1 MSKEK
6 NADIMEN
13 NKEKYLILLLM
24 GAVLVF
30 CRKEVQSK
38 GDMDSSIAEEQS
50 NYADAEFSAVPSEE
64 MIPETPESVK
74 TAVQDIRVLLTDS
87 AQESPVH
94 DSVSLKSDEVL
105 VMEGAQSG
113 EYPPGTLLD
122 MEDIL
127 HVGET
132 VTVYPKNRM
141 GSICIQSL
149 QRSQG
154 TPAYEG
160 VLEITRID
168 NSFSIVNCL
177 DLETYL
183 KYVVP
188 SEMPSSYPEEALK
201 AQAVCARTY
210 AVSQIQENRLD
221 SYEADVDDT
230 ISFQVYNNIPR
241 QESTDAAV
249 EETKGQIMMWQNMP
263 IQAYF
268 FSTSC
273 GFTSSDQVWGNDTSA
288 GYLESISVSEE
299 AVEAM
304 AAGEAVTQYRT
315 DKINLDDYLL
325 HSRSDDFE
333 SEEPWYRWSVTF
345 PWEAIQKRIA
355 IQFPETG
362 ELEDISVTARS
373 DGGAAIAVLLTG
385 SAGNA
390 IIENE
395 YHVRE
400 FLSPQGFSLIKN
412 DGSES
417 TNQKL
422 LPSAY
427 LSLEMS
433 GNGSEPD
440 ALVIHG
446 GGYGHGVGMSQNGAK
461 CMAAK
466 GWNWQEIL
474 KTFYHDITFGNE
486 FG

>member
-1 MSKEK
+1 
-6 NADIMEN
+6 MESC
-13 NKEKYLILLLM
+13 KEKYVILLLM
-24 GAVLVF
+24 GTVLVF
-30 CRKEVQSK
+30 CREEVQSK
-38 GDMDSSIAEEQS
+38 QDVSSMISEQD
-50 NYADAEFSAVPSEE
+50 YYSEVKTSV
-64 MIPETPESVK
+64 ETLESVK
-74 TAVQDIRVLLTDS
+74 TETITAVEPVEQDIRVLLTDT
-87 AQESPVH
+87 AQESPVL
-94 DSVSLKSDEVL
+94 DSVLLESEEVL

-113 EYPPGTLLD
+113 EYTRRTLLD

-141 GSICIQSL
+141 GSIRIQSL

-160 VLEITRID
+160 VLEITRTD
-168 NSFSIVNCL
+168 NGFSIINCL

-210 AVSQIQENRLD
+210 AVSQMQENRLD
-221 SYEADVDDT
+221 GYKADVDDT
-230 ISFQVYNNIPR
+230 MSFQVYNNIPR
-241 QESTDAAV
+241 QKSTDVAV
-249 EETKGQIMMWQNMP
+249 EETEGQIMMWQNIP

-304 AAGEAVTQYRT
+304 AAGESMIQYDT

-325 HSRSDDFE
+325 HSQPGDFE
-333 SEEPWYRWSVTF
+333 SEESWYRWSVTF
-345 PWEAIQKRIA
+345 PWEEIEKRA
-355 IQFPETG
+355 AAQFPETG
-362 ELEDISVTARS
+362 KLEDISVTARS
-373 DGGAAIAVLLTG
+373 DGGAAIAVLLKG
-385 SAGNA
+385 SEGTA

-400 FLSPQGFSLIKN
+400 FLSPQGFSLVKN

-417 TNQKL
+417 TSQKL

-427 LSLEMS
+427 LSLEIS
-433 GNGSEPD
+433 GNESEPD

-461 CMAAK
+461 CMAEE

-474 KTFYHDITFGNE
+474 KTFYHEITFENE

>member
-1 MSKEK
+1 
-6 NADIMEN
+6 MESC
-13 NKEKYLILLLM
+13 KEKYVVLLLM

-30 CRKEVQSK
+30 CREEVQSK
-38 GDMDSSIAEEQS
+38 VDMDSAISEKQNSYEDVNS
-50 NYADAEFSAVPSEE
+50 LVVPSEE
-64 MIPETPESVK
+64 VVLKTTEPVK
-74 TAVQDIRVLLTDS
+74 RDERDIRVLLTDS
-87 AQESPVH
+87 SQESPVL
-94 DSVSLKSDEVL
+94 DSVLLVSEEVL
-105 VMEGAQSG
+105 VMEGTHSG

-122 MEDIL
+122 IEDVL

-154 TPAYEG
+154 MPAYEG
-160 VLEITRID
+160 VLEITRGD
-168 NSFSIVNCL
+168 NGFSIVNCL

-188 SEMPSSYPEEALK
+188 SEMPSTYPEEALK

-210 AVSQIQENRLD
+210 AVSQMQEHRLD
-221 SYEADVDDT
+221 GYEADVDDT

-249 EETKGQIMMWQNMP
+249 DETKGQIMIWQNMP

-304 AAGEAVTQYRT
+304 AAGGAMAQYGT

-325 HSRSDDFE
+325 HPQPGDFE
-333 SEEPWYRWSVTF
+333 SEEPWYRWSVSF
-345 PWEAIQKRIA
+345 PWEEIEKRA
-355 IQFPETG
+355 SAQFPETG
-362 ELEDISVTARS
+362 KLEDISVTARS

-385 SAGNA
+385 SEETA

-412 DGSES
+412 DGNVS
-417 TNQKL
+417 TSQKL

-427 LSLEMS
+427 LSLAIS
-433 GNGSEPD
+433 RNDCGPD
-440 ALVIHG
+440 AVIIHG

-461 CMAAK
+461 CMAEE

-474 KTFYHDITFGNE
+474 KTFYHGITFENE
-486 FG
+486 F

>member
-1 MSKEK
+1 
-6 NADIMEN
+6 MESC
-13 NKEKYLILLLM
+13 KEKYVILLLM

-30 CRKEVQSK
+30 CRKGVQSK
-38 GDMDSSIAEEQS
+38 RDMDLSISEEQGS
-50 NYADAEFSAVPSEE
+50 YEEVDFVVVPSEE
-64 MIPETPESVK
+64 VVLKTTEPVK
-74 TAVQDIRVLLTDS
+74 RDERDIRVLLTDS
-87 AQESPVH
+87 SQESPVL
-94 DSVSLKSDEVL
+94 DSVLLVSEEVL
-105 VMEGAQSG
+105 VMEGTHSG

-122 MEDIL
+122 IEDVL

-154 TPAYEG
+154 MPAYEG
-160 VLEITRID
+160 VLEITRGD
-168 NSFSIVNCL
+168 NGFSIVNCL

-188 SEMPSSYPEEALK
+188 SEMPSTYPEEALK

-210 AVSQIQENRLD
+210 AVSQMQEHRLD
-221 SYEADVDDT
+221 GYEADVDDT

-249 EETKGQIMMWQNMP
+249 DETKGQIMIWQNMP

-304 AAGEAVTQYRT
+304 AAGGAMAQYGT

-325 HSRSDDFE
+325 HSQPGDFE

-345 PWEAIQKRIA
+345 PWEEIEKRA
-355 IQFPETG
+355 SAQFPETG
-362 ELEDISVTARS
+362 ELKDISVTDRS

-385 SAGNA
+385 SEETA

-400 FLSPQGFSLIKN
+400 FLSPYGFSLIKN

-427 LSLEMS
+427 LSLEIC
-433 GNGSEPD
+433 GNENEPD
-440 ALVIHG
+440 ALVIYG

-461 CMAAK
+461 CMAEK

-474 KTFYHDITFGNE
+474 KTFYQEITFENE